1 MNEQLKLLP
10 NYFGL
15 LMPLKQ
21 WAKKEIVVLS
31 KAILLTSEGKVGCY
45 STMEMRKYV

>member
-10 NYFGL
+10 NYSGL

-21 WAKKEIVVLS
+21 WAKKEVVVLS
-31 KAILLTSEGKVGCY
+31 RVMILTSEGKVGCY
-45 STMEMRKYV
+45 STMEIRKYV